1 MAISTESPEAVPS
14 IDGPFD
20 TPETGEDH
28 LPPGTTVT
36 TGPLTPPP
44 DSAGTQADAKALR
57 HTLAEDVQGLV
68 LATLTASLGLAVF
81 AKGGLMIGGM
91 AGVAF
96 LTHYAFGWNFG
107 LVFVLVNLPFYWIS
121 VRRMGWEFTLKTF
134 FAVLAVGM
142 LTDLLPR
149 WVSYGHMSPWYAA
162 LVGGALTGMG
172 ILFFIRH
179 RASLGGVG
187 ILAVYLQ
194 RTRGWS
200 AGKVQMGFDAVL
212 MLVALLVLEPGKVL
226 YSAIGA
232 LVLSLV
238 LTFNHRPGRYMGV

>member
-1 MAISTESPEAVPS
+1 MHVPEAGLD
-14 IDGPFD
+14 DGGP
-20 TPETGEDH
+20 DH
-28 LPPGTTVT
+28 EPPGVVVT
-36 TGPLTPPP
+36 SGPLTPPA
-44 DSAGTQADAKALR
+44 DSAGTEVDARALR
-57 HTLAEDVQGLV
+57 HTVAEDVQGMV

-107 LVFVLVNLPFYWIS
+107 LMFVLVNLPFYWLS

-134 FAVLAVGM
+134 AAVAACGV

-149 WVSYGHMSPWYAA
+149 WASYAQMTPLYSA
-162 LVGGALTGMG
+162 LVGGALVGMG

-194 RTRGWS
+194 RSRGIS
-200 AGKVQMGFDAVL
+200 AGKVQMSFDAML
-212 MLVALLVLEPGKVL
+212 MLIACFTLAPSKVL
-226 YSAIGA
+226 YSALGA
-232 LVLSLV
+232 VVLSLV
-238 LTFNHRPGRYMGV
+238 LMFNHRPHRYMGV

>member
-1 MAISTESPEAVPS
+1 VSLPDSDLRPDLDPLPD
-14 IDGPFD
+14 DG
-20 TPETGEDH
+20 
-28 LPPGTTVT
+28 TVVT
-36 TGPLTPPP
+36 SGPLTPPA
-44 DSAGTQADAKALR
+44 DSAGTAQDARALR
-57 HTLAEDVQGLV
+57 HSVAEDMQGML
-68 LATLTASLGLAVF
+68 LATLVASLGLAVF

-96 LTHYAFGWNFG
+96 LLHYALGWNFG
-107 LVFVLVNLPFYWIS
+107 VVFVLVNLPFYWLS

-134 FAVLAVGM
+134 VAVAACGV

-149 WVSYGHMSPWYAA
+149 WAQYATMTPLYSA
-162 LVGGALTGMG
+162 LVGGALVGLA

-194 RTRGWS
+194 RSRGWS
-200 AGKVQMGFDAVL
+200 AGKVQMGFDAAL
-212 MLVALLVLEPGKVL
+212 MLIAFCVLAPQQVL

-232 LVLSLV
+232 VVLSLV
-238 LTFNHRPGRYMGV
+238 LMFNHRSGRYMGV